1 MNIEKVIHLKD
12 LNVPLSEL
20 YVSDSKQINIHL
32 SDKGYTFHIVLHD
45 RKGLPD
51 CKISSFGA
59 NLWFRTPKGETYKK
73 YKTIGTLERAI
84 REAVCHR
91 IDFIGKMRFSISDCV
106 MHI

>member
-1 MNIEKVIHLKD
+1 METQATNLKD
-12 LNVPLSEL
+12 LKVSLSEL
-20 YVSDSKQINIHL
+20 YVSDTKQINIHL
-32 SDKGYTFHIVLHD
+32 SDKGYTFQVVLHD

-59 NLWFRTPKGETYKK
+59 NLWFRTPKGENYSK

-84 REAVCHR
+84 RDALYRKV
-91 IDFIGKMRFSISDCV
+91 DFIGTLSYSISDIV